1 MVVFQPSKTGPLC
14 KGIGGFLQL
23 TDEFLLRLDYAMD
36 DVFFEV
42 GLGVEKI
49 GDSFQT
55 DECTIF
61 MSFLFTTLTLEI
73 ATDEWISLTAGVDA
87 QLADLIFFFTL
98 EILRFLDGHFCDD
111 GFEAGISE
119 VMIFLHIDVEQY
131 WINIFRRKYCFQREL
146 FFWIG
151 K

>member
-73 ATDEWISLTAGVDA
+73 ATDE
-87 QLADLIFFFTL
+87 
-98 EILRFLDGHFCDD
+98 
-111 GFEAGISE
+111 
-119 VMIFLHIDVEQY
+119 
-131 WINIFRRKYCFQREL
+131 
-146 FFWIG
+146 
-151 K
+151 